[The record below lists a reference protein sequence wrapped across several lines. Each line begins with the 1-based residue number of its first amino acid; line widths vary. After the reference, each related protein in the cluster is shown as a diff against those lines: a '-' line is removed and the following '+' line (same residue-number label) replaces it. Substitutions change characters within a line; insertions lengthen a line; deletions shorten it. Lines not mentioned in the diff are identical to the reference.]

1 MSRIILAVS
10 VVILLPASVFAYIGS
25 GFKSE
30 IAYQRHLWKQRR
42 AKIDAEIGRATEAI
56 QRNPKD
62 AVAYFYR
69 ANARAQLDYGSLRA
83 IDYKQT
89 LADYDK
95 AIELDP
101 KFTKAYFNRG
111 QLRLRDHPFERAEA
125 LADVE
130 KAIQLDPQL
139 VEAQLFLAV
148 NTKDI
153 AKAIEASKKACEL
166 TDYKGPI
173 CLQLLASFY
182 AQNGDFDNAVRW
194 QEKALKVVT
203 WNVEVA
209 KKRLEYYRIKKRN
222 EWPIHDYL
230 TKYEAQAARQRRWRA
245 GEFGRMTEAI
255 HRNPK
260 DANAYYCRGN
270 IYAEGGGPISR
281 PNYEAALADYDKA
294 IELNPKFAQAYFRRG
309 QIRLWVL
316 RQIKAENPLEERNK
330 ETPFTEADAVAD
342 LEKAT
347 QLMPDF
353 AQAQVLFAVF
363 TTDVAKAGQAA
374 KRACQNLDLVRG
386 DSIWRELL
394 ASYYAKNGDFDNAVR
409 WQEKA
414 LRLSPPFPEEAKK
427 RLENYRQRKPNEW
440 EIGWGSLTDSK

>member
-1 MSRIILAVS
+1 MNRAILVAS
-10 VVILLPASVFAYIGS
+10 AIALLPASAFAYIGS

-30 IAYQRHLWKQRR
+30 AAYRQHLRQEHL
-42 AKIDAEIGRATEAI
+42 AKIGRATEAI
-56 QRNPKD
+56 RRNPKD

-69 ANARAQLDYGSLRA
+69 ANLNAGLGGWSPVPRDPEQA
-83 IDYKQT
+83 

-111 QLRLRDHPFERAEA
+111 QVRLRVHRFKRTEA

-130 KAIQLDPQL
+130 KATQLDPPF
-139 VEAQLFLAV
+139 VEAQVFLAV

-153 AKAIEASKKACEL
+153 AKAIEASKKACEH

-194 QEKALKVVT
+194 QEKALKPAVSD
-203 WNVEVA
+203 VEVA
-209 KKRLEYYRIKKRN
+209 KKRLENYRMKKPN

-230 TKYEAQAARQRRWRA
+230 AKYEEQAARQRRERA
-245 GEFGRMTEAI
+245 GEFDRMTEAI
-255 HRNPK
+255 ARNSK

-270 IYAEGGGPISR
+270 IYAKGGGPVSR
-281 PNYEAALADYDKA
+281 PNYEVALADFDKA
-294 IELNPKFAQAYFRRG
+294 IEFRPEFAQAYFRRG
-309 QIRLWVL
+309 QVRLWVL
-316 RQIKAENPLEERNK
+316 RQVKAENPLKERNK
-330 ETPFTEADAVAD
+330 ETPFTETDAVAD

-347 QLMPDF
+347 QLMPDLV
-353 AQAQVLFAVF
+353 QAQLFFALF
-363 TTDVAKAGQAA
+363 TSDVAKGRRAA
-374 KRACQNLDLVRG
+374 ERACQNINYQRDHAC
-386 DSIWRELL
+386 WELL
-394 ASYYAKNGDFDNAVR
+394 ASYYAKRGDFDNAVR

-414 LRLSPPFPEEAKK
+414 LHLSPPFPEEAKK
-427 RLENYRQRKPNEW
+427 RLENYRRKKLDEW
-440 EIGWGSLTDSK
+440 GIEWYFVTDRK